1 LNVAGAQRDTRETA
15 LRALCYNVIAMPSRI
30 VRFGLVVLAAGACV
44 VLFARRGAYAQ
55 SAGVARSAPAESHPD
70 TILIFPFANDTK
82 MANLDWL
89 GEGMSELTEERLE
102 DRGVNTLSRE
112 DRTAVL
118 EHLGLPDSAR
128 FSHAMM
134 VKIAGEADADA
145 IVYGRYASDG
155 RTTTLEA
162 RVLRLS
168 PPSLSPSLTESGPMQ
183 DLARSHARLTSQIL
197 CALAE
202 TRCPPQGASR
212 DESSFSEPP
221 PALRLDALENFIR
234 GVTAMQDEDR
244 LRLLRESARL
254 ESDWDRPAFE
264 LGQIYFERRDCDSAL
279 VWYSRVPPNR
289 PDGPVASFATGVCH
303 LARNDAARADAAF
316 SGLLDRSRKTGE
328 KDALPELPEARNN
341 LGVAELRLGKWP
353 EAEKEFDRAAAL
365 EPDEAD
371 YWVNVALT
379 KLIEKNPN
387 GAVAPLQSARKIDPD
402 DKEARALLIAALE
415 SLGRGQEVA
424 EVRAEVPDDTEKPGP
439 QVNVQDP
446 AALAR
451 LARVVRNLDRALL
464 RPTGESSEGQ
474 AAPGRPSRKALTG
487 GGQP

>member
-1 LNVAGAQRDTRETA
+1 MNVAGAQRDTRETA
-15 LRALCYNVIAMPSRI
+15 TGALCYNVIAMPSRI
-30 VRFGLVVLAAGACV
+30 FRFGLVVLAAGACV

-55 SAGVARSAPAESHPD
+55 SAGAARSAPESQPD

-82 MANLDWL
+82 TANLDWL

-102 DRGVNTLSRE
+102 DRGVNVLSRE

-118 EHLGLPDSAR
+118 ERLGLPDSAR
-128 FSHAMM
+128 FSHATM
-134 VKIAGEADADA
+134 VKIAGEADADV

-155 RTTTLEA
+155 QTARLEA

-183 DLARSHARLTSQIL
+183 DLARAHARLTSQIL

-202 TRCPPQGASR
+202 ARCPPQGASR

-303 LARNDAARADAAF
+303 LARNDAARAEAAF
-316 SGLLDRSRKTGE
+316 SGLLDRSRQTGE
-328 KDALPELPEARNN
+328 GALPELPEARNN
-341 LGVAELRLGKWP
+341 LGVAELRLSKWP
-353 EAEKEFDRAAAL
+353 EAEKEFNRAAAL
-365 EPDEAD
+365 EPDEAN

-424 EVRAEVPDDTEKPGP
+424 EVRAEVPDDTAKPEP

-446 AALAR
+446 ATLVR

-464 RPTGESSEGQ
+464 RPTGESPEGQ
-474 AAPGRPSRKALTG
+474 APPGRTFRKASTG